1 MVNRM
6 IIINS
11 LVCNNNFPS
20 FLWLKLFNI
29 RSKSCDIKKA
39 KNFSEI
45 FYQNYFI
52 FKFLSFNLAFSS
64 SNLYGNKF
72 SSKNEKSKF
81 KILENFLMQT
91 KKKKRTIVSVP
102 VNKNESESF
111 DNHSLCFLN
120 VNIINFYNL
129 SRIKNIKA
137 FNSNNIS
144 IFLRKINPLIK
155 KKSLRGF
162 NLLKILI
169 LNYLILK
176 KSTKNKKKIKIKEEI
191 FSSIN
196 KDKFYFKEEQK
207 MGKIFRKC
215 FHFLVWKNEEIINDI
230 RNGKAKKNLRKI
242 LSKKFYEI
250 FSSLELS
257 FITEN
262 YIPKIKNFFEYHI
275 YHRLFR
281 DKMIYFSNVFLEN
294 MEKRE
299 INEYGCE
306 ITCNNEILHKI

>member
-1 MVNRM
+1 M

-11 LVCNNNFPS
+11 LVCNNNFQS

-29 RSKSCDIKKA
+29 RSKSFDIKKS
-39 KNFSEI
+39 KNLSEI

-52 FKFLSFNLAFSS
+52 FKFLSFNIAFSS

-72 SSKNEKSKF
+72 SIKNKNSKF
-81 KILENFLMQT
+81 NTLENFLMQT
-91 KKKKRTIVSVP
+91 KKKKRTVVSIP
-102 VNKNESESF
+102 MNKNESESF
-111 DNHSLCFLN
+111 ENSSLCFSN
-120 VNIINFYNL
+120 VHIINFYNL
-129 SRIKNIKA
+129 SRIKNIKTLD
-137 FNSNNIS
+137 SNKIS
-144 IFLRKINPLIK
+144 IFLRKIDPLIK

-176 KSTKNKKKIKIKEEI
+176 KSTKNKKKIKIKGEI

-230 RNGKAKKNLRKI
+230 RNGKTRKNLIKI
-242 LSKKFYEI
+242 LSKKIYEI
-250 FSSLELS
+250 LCGLELS
-257 FITEN
+257 YITEN
-262 YIPKIKNFFEYHI
+262 YIPKIKNFFEYHV
-275 YHRLFR
+275 HNRLFR

-294 MEKRE
+294 MEKPE

>member
-1 MVNRM
+1 M

-11 LVCNNNFPS
+11 LVCNNNIQS
-20 FLWLKLFNI
+20 FLLLKLFNI
-29 RSKSCDIKKA
+29 RSKSCDIK
-39 KNFSEI
+39 NSQNLSEI

-64 SNLYGNKF
+64 SNLNGNKF
-72 SSKNEKSKF
+72 SSKNEKTKF

-91 KKKKRTIVSVP
+91 KKKKRSIVSIAI
-102 VNKNESESF
+102 NKNESESF
-111 DNHSLCFLN
+111 DNSSLCFLN

-129 SRIKNIKA
+129 SRIKNIKTHD
-137 FNSNNIS
+137 SNKIS
-144 IFLRKINPLIK
+144 ILLRKINPLIK

-176 KSTKNKKKIKIKEEI
+176 KSTKNKKKIKIRGEN
-191 FSSIN
+191 FSPNI

-230 RNGKAKKNLRKI
+230 RNSKTRKNTRKI
-242 LSKKFYEI
+242 LSKKIYEVL
-250 FSSLELS
+250 SSLELS

-262 YIPKIKNFFEYHI
+262 YISKIKFFFGYHV
-275 YHRLFR
+275 YHRLFSDR
-281 DKMIYFSNVFLEN
+281 MIYFSNVFLEN
-294 MEKRE
+294 TEKRE

-306 ITCNNEILHKI
+306 IPCNNEILNKI